1 VASEADLSRV
11 EKLYKKAVTISKAA
25 AKARRDGS
33 ITTAAPSS
41 SSSSSSRLA
50 EDPLFQYEAEL
61 LLAERDA
68 GKPAGEGLALLLC
81 QSGRAADAA
90 KTLLAMGMRY
100 RLSEQVFCYK
110 TRTGSDAGRDKVS
123 CGKAAPTEMAIAL
136 DGALAPTLLDALRT
150 SFGPDALFW
159 KEHNYD
165 PFLNC
170 SRSVGYFSYVFDLN
184 AGKTAPRNLPE
195 QAVLAVYAQ
204 LQQHFPQQAAE
215 CGVAEWWVH
224 SRPHSCGHQLHFD
237 SDETFIEDGGAPTH
251 PLVSCVVYL
260 EEGDTPCGG
269 PTLVTDQV
277 LGGRLATE
285 GWLCAP
291 ARGRTLLFDAKYLHG
306 VVPGRGVGPA
316 CTPDVKTTAAGHG
329 RRRLSFMV
337 GFWRKLRA
345 RQRGPGNP
353 GPGQDYPAK
362 GSPRS
367 SWRDDMG
374 TVEIAGG
381 ISGAGAC
388 VDVPMSYVDCVWEK
402 SSATAP
408 STGVPS
414 YQACFQG
421 F

>member
-1 VASEADLSRV
+1 M

-25 AKARRDGS
+25 AKARREGT
-33 ITTAAPSS
+33 TTATAPSS
-41 SSSSSSRLA
+41 SSSSSSDSRLA

-81 QSGRAADAA
+81 QSGRAAYAA

-100 RLSEQVFCYK
+100 RLSEQVLCYK
-110 TRTGSDAGRDKVS
+110 TGSDAGSGKVS
-123 CGKAAPTEMAIAL
+123 GGKAAPTEMARAL
-136 DGALAPTLLDALRT
+136 DGALAPVLLDALRA
-150 SFGPDALFW
+150 SFGPDSLFW
-159 KEHNYD
+159 QEHNYD

-184 AGKTAPRNLPE
+184 AGKAAPRNLPE

-204 LQQHFPQQAAE
+204 LQRLFPQQAAE

-237 SDETFIEDGGAPTH
+237 SDETFIADGGAPTH

-260 EEGDTPCGG
+260 EEGDEACGG

-277 LGGRLATE
+277 LGGGLATE

-306 VVPGRGVGPA
+306 VVPGHGVVPA
-316 CTPDVKTTAAGHG
+316 SAPDARTTAVSHTSHG

-353 GPGQDYPAK
+353 GPGQDYPAE

-367 SWRDDMG
+367 SWRGDMG
-374 TVEIAGG
+374 TVEMAD
-381 ISGAGAC
+381 GAVSGAC
-388 VDVPMSYVDCVWEK
+388 VDVPMSHVDCVWEK
-402 SSATAP
+402 SSSTAP
-408 STGVPS
+408 STGAPS